1 MAEMPMNSSFDRR
14 KRMRKIFKNN
24 SKSKRISGTN
34 KGKIGIQL
42 CILDKVGNS
51 LLVGDEIK
59 YGKYKGVLLYN
70 YHYDQYGVAVE
81 DSMWYGDDKHNI
93 DSYGKFIEI
102 PMDNG
107 ARMELEVISSIN

>member
-1 MAEMPMNSSFDRR
+1 
-14 KRMRKIFKNN
+14 MRKILKNN
-24 SKSKRISGTN
+24 SKSKRISGTS
-34 KGKIGIQL
+34 KGKIGTQL

-70 YHYDQYGVAVE
+70 YHCDQYGVAVE
-81 DSMWYGDDKHNI
+81 DSMWYGDDKYNI

-107 ARMELEVISSIN
+107 ARMELEVISGIN